1 MNPLIRLLR
10 PHDWI
15 KNIFLFAP
23 LFFTPVLFHIPQI
36 TTVLFGVI
44 LFSMNASGIYILNDL
59 NDAQADLLHPKKR
72 SRPIASGDIKKSTA
86 IALFL
91 ILSMVS
97 LFFSYF
103 LQPQF
108 CLILSIYFILNIA
121 YCFWLKHIA
130 IIDIYCIS
138 AGFVLRVLA
147 GAVLISVTPSAW
159 ILLCTGFL
167 ALFLALAKRRDDL
180 VHGIDENHR
189 ESMRG
194 YNIVFIDTCIAIVLG
209 ALLIAYTIYTT
220 ISTAINTEHFYWTV
234 PVVLLGILRYLQ
246 ITLVEERS
254 GSPTMLLYRDT
265 FLLGTVIVWIIVS
278 AVLMY

>member
-1 MNPLIRLLR
+1 MPNLIRLLR

-23 LFFTPVLFHIPQI
+23 LFFTPALFHIPEI
-36 TTVLFGVI
+36 ITVLFGAI
-44 LFSMNASGIYILNDL
+44 LFSLTASSIYILNDI
-59 NDAQADLLHPKKR
+59 NDAQADKLHPQKK

-86 IALFL
+86 IILFL
-91 ILSMVS
+91 ILALVS
-97 LFFSYF
+97 LFSAYFLSPTFCFILSSYF
-103 LQPQF
+103 M
-108 CLILSIYFILNIA
+108 LNIF
-121 YCFWLKHIA
+121 YCFWLKHVA
-130 IIDIYCIS
+130 IIDIYCIA
-138 AGFVLRVLA
+138 AGFVLRVMA
-147 GAVLISVTPSAW
+147 GAVLIFVTPSAW

-180 VHGIDENHR
+180 VHRIDKRHR

-194 YNIVFIDTCIAIVLG
+194 YNIIFIDTCIAIVLG

-220 ISTAINTEHFYWTV
+220 INITDHFYWTI
-234 PVVLLGILRYLQ
+234 PIVLLGILRYLQ

-254 GSPTMLLYRDT
+254 GSPTMLLYQDK
-265 FLLGTVIVWIIVS
+265 FLLSTVVVWIIVS

>member
-23 LFFTPVLFHIPQI
+23 LFFTPALFHIPEI
-36 TTVLFGVI
+36 TAVLFGAI
-44 LFSMNASGIYILNDL
+44 LFSLTASSIYILNDL
-59 NDAQADLLHPKKR
+59 RDAETDKLHPQKK
-72 SRPIASGDIKKSTA
+72 SRPISSGQIKKSSA
-86 IALFL
+86 IILFFVL
-91 ILSMVS
+91 AFIS
-97 LFFSYF
+97 LFASYF
-103 LQPQF
+103 LLPLF
-108 CLILSIYFILNIA
+108 CLILSSYFILNIA

-130 IIDIYCIS
+130 IIDIYCIA
-138 AGFVLRVLA
+138 AGFVLRVMA
-147 GAVLISVTPSAW
+147 GSVLIAVAPSVW

-180 VHGIDENHR
+180 VHRIDKRHR

-194 YNIVFIDTCIAIVLG
+194 YNIIFIDTCIAIVLG
-209 ALLIAYTIYTT
+209 ALLISYAIYTT
-220 ISTAINTEHFYWTV
+220 MSITAHFYWTV
-234 PVVLLGILRYLQ
+234 PIVLLGVLRYLQ

-254 GSPTMLLYRDT
+254 GSPTMLLYRDK